1 MTPDTPIVNHKE
13 NYNLQNNSSYYSG
26 RFEVNPSDSM
36 HQSAKLL
43 IDDANKKDSVQ
54 ELMNNIKSVIY
65 GDKNNKYNN
74 Q

>member
-1 MTPDTPIVNHKE
+1 
-13 NYNLQNNSSYYSG
+13 
-26 RFEVNPSDSM
+26 VNPSDSM